1 MREPRPPLTFPSCDL
16 PAAADPVPPAAAP
29 KKRGRPRALDETKK
43 REICALVAA
52 GSTVSR
58 ASRYVGCTDTTVLN
72 EARRNRDFAEKLRRA
87 QWQAEM
93 DPLSALHGKAKSN
106 WRAAAFLL
114 NRRDREEKEVSPLEN
129 FDQRCL
135 RAFRHDFSSRLEK
148 EVADVKLLTRID
160 NTFLA
165 CLCRF
170 TRELDRMIPDLNLDF
185 EAQNI
190 RERKL
195 KQQGFWP

>member
-1 MREPRPPLTFPSCDL
+1 MNDPRPPLTISLSD
-16 PAAADPVPPAAAP
+16 APPAVDPTLSTATP
-29 KKRGRPRALDETKK
+29 KKRGRPRALDEAKK

-52 GSTVSR
+52 GASISR

-87 QWQAEM
+87 QGKAEM
-93 DPLSALHGKAKSN
+93 EPLNAIRSKAKTN
-106 WRAAAFLL
+106 WRAAAYLL
-114 NRRDREEKEVSPLEN
+114 ERRDEEEKGVNPLGN

-135 RAFRHDFSSRLEK
+135 RDFRHDFRSRLEK

-165 CLCRF
+165 CYCRF
-170 TRELDRMIPDLNLDF
+170 TRELARMIPDLNLDF
-185 EAQNI
+185 EAQNM